1 MNPPLSSALRASG
14 PAPAIDGMFKY
25 FKPMSKVALLLLS
38 ALFAFVSCSSRDKE
52 PKATGPVK
60 ELPLSEYKDTTIL
73 DMYEGSRL
81 SWILKTLHLVK
92 WPKSDLVRAKP
103 VDLTVYDSLNKVAV
117 RVTSDSGSVDEAIS
131 FLAASGH
138 VHGHSMKG
146 VDITTD
152 SLRWNKAINQIS
164 TDARVRVISEDGDVV
179 TGRGFVSDAKLDNWQ
194 ILSEVKGVFQKVD
207 ERIQKSDSAPAP
219 TPPVNKKDSAVSANA
234 SAVSANAAVPS
245 PSAPPTPPPANPEK
259 PPGTP

>member
-1 MNPPLSSALRASG
+1 MW
-14 PAPAIDGMFKY
+14 
-25 FKPMSKVALLLLS
+25 KVAFLLLMLQ
-38 ALFAFVSCSSRDKE
+38 LPLVSCSSRDKE
-52 PKATGPVK
+52 TKAAGPVK
-60 ELPLSEYKDTTIL
+60 ELPLSEYKDTTVL

-103 VDLTVYDSLNKVAV
+103 VDLIVYDTLNKVAV
-117 RVTSDSGSVDEAIS
+117 HVTSDSGSVDEGIS

-164 TDARVRVISEDGDVV
+164 TDARVRVISEDGDVI

-207 ERIQKSDSAPAP
+207 ERIQKADSAPAAP
-219 TPPVNKKDSAVSANA
+219 ASKPVGGATGSAPVGPGPAPSPVIPAPA
-234 SAVSANAAVPS
+234 SAQPASPQTPAAPE
-245 PSAPPTPPPANPEK
+245 AKPADSVGKK
-259 PPGTP
+259 P